1 MAELPSDVIL
11 DELKDIK
18 VKIQDMDFVHLES
31 CHKELVQIKIRY
43 VLIHKWLMWLQFKS
57 TNSSLCQ

>member
-1 MAELPSDVIL
+1 MAELPSDVLL

-43 VLIHKWLMWLQFKS
+43 VLIHK
-57 TNSSLCQ
+57 